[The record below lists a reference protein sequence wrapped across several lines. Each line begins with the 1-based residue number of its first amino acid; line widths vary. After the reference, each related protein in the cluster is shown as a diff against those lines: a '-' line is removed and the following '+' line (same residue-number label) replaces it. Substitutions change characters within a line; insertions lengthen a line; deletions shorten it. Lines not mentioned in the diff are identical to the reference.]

1 MNKLLFILTILLFVT
16 SCSREDIQT
25 QEHKLELDNCKDFS
39 VRSYNAKIV
48 NLSDIIYEDYKPIV
62 RLEKLPEAH
71 NKNKISF
78 IRDVQI
84 GNSGGKL
91 KGYIILTDNQDDL
104 TINNN
109 LLVNL
114 DIYQIES
121 LNRNNKTLLYRAS
134 ENIKTGNLITYRDK
148 GNEKSVPAYY
158 IEFSIN
164 DFFINPTK
172 CLGEL
177 NLSIIGEDNLF
188 LNTAPIILFTDY
200 EKPAD
205 KNTYKE
211 IENAE
216 GHIILTGD
224 KSNIPNLT
232 KMPFLWVIENKKP
245 SYLFGTIH
253 SSEDRVITLPDS
265 VIEAINQ
272 SDVIYIEIDPEELTS
287 PSSYDVFLQDD
298 LTLEKLL
305 PQDILM
311 RLDKYM
317 VSKGESILKY
327 HRYKVWFINSIIE
340 RGLGKKETEKKPIL
354 DIYITNLGKDFGKD
368 IKGIESLK
376 EQHDIYD
383 NLKLNEQISLL
394 NSTLTRLESVESEIN
409 EGEKFITDLYILG
422 DESMINLF
430 LTGYSKTEVESK
442 VLDRLLKDRNKKIAY
457 RIDELIKSNPNKSFF
472 IAVGVAHYPQEEGII
487 DLLRDSG
494 YEINRVEFKN
504 RDLCN
509 SGYLRFNGRC
519 YYSYVENQ

>member
-1 MNKLLFILTILLFVT
+1 
-16 SCSREDIQT
+16 
-25 QEHKLELDNCKDFS
+25 
-39 VRSYNAKIV
+39 
-48 NLSDIIYEDYKPIV
+48 
-62 RLEKLPEAH
+62 
-71 NKNKISF
+71 
-78 IRDVQI
+78 
-84 GNSGGKL
+84 
-91 KGYIILTDNQDDL
+91 
-104 TINNN
+104 
-109 LLVNL
+109 
-114 DIYQIES
+114 
-121 LNRNNKTLLYRAS
+121 
-134 ENIKTGNLITYRDK
+134 
-148 GNEKSVPAYY
+148 
-158 IEFSIN
+158 
-164 DFFINPTK
+164 
-172 CLGEL
+172 
-177 NLSIIGEDNLF
+177 
-188 LNTAPIILFTDY
+188 
-200 EKPAD
+200 
-205 KNTYKE
+205 
-211 IENAE
+211 
-216 GHIILTGD
+216 
-224 KSNIPNLT
+224 
-232 KMPFLWVIENKKP
+232 MPFLWVIENKKP